1 MRLTFVEVY
10 HVVTLLA
17 EVKTDA
23 TVIIAF
29 RAFRKQVRPPP
40 PPLVVNLSNHE
51 AQTTTHCIP

>member
-17 EVKTDA
+17 EMKTDA

-40 PPLVVNLSNHE
+40 LVANLSNHE